1 MVLTLAGRY
10 VRLEPLAARHA
21 AGLLAAATE
30 DRSTYGFTWVPASL
44 DEAVAFVETALA
56 EQAAGTSVPF
66 ATVRLADGR
75 VVGSTRFLNLRSWGR
90 PGASGD
96 PDVAEVGATW
106 LSASAQRSALNTEAK
121 LLQLT
126 HAFDVWGVARLE
138 LKTDARNARSRAAIE
153 RLGARFEGV
162 LRAYQPAAD
171 HPGARDTA
179 MYSIL
184 PSEWPGVR
192 ARLVARL
199 DGSADPQADS

>member
-1 MVLTLAGRY
+1 MLTLAGHY
-10 VRLEPLAARHA
+10 VRLEPLEVRHA
-21 AGLLAAATE
+21 GALVEAATE
-30 DRSTYGFTWVPASL
+30 DRSTYGLTWVPSSQ
-44 DEAVAFVETALA
+44 DEAVAYIETALA

-66 ATVRLADGR
+66 ATVRLTDGR
-75 VVGSTRFLNLRSWGR
+75 VVGSTRFLNLRCWGR
-90 PGASGD
+90 PGSSGD

-106 LSASAQRSALNTEAK
+106 LAVSAQRSALNTEAK

-126 HAFDVWGVARLE
+126 HAFEVWGVERLE
-138 LKTDARNARSRAAIE
+138 LKTDARNGQSRAAIE
-153 RLGARFEGV
+153 RLGASFEGV

-184 PSEWPGVR
+184 AAEWPLVR

-199 DGSADPQADS
+199 DAVP